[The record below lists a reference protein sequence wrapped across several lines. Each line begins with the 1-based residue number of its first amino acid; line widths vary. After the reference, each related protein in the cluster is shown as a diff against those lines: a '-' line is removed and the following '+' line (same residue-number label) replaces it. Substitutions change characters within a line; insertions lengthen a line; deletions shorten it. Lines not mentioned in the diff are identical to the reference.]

1 MEVYINVGRFL
12 LIYKKKKKK
21 RAFALR
27 FRILLFVIAVL
38 KMVLQRAKQRGQVRS
53 G

>member
-1 MEVYINVGRFL
+1 VGRFWL
-12 LIYKKKKKK
+12 RDKKKKKKKK